1 MIQDPH
7 LLNLRK
13 LNYND
18 YIVDEMKYKYITF
31 QKK

>member
-1 MIQDPH
+1 M
-7 LLNLRK
+7 LYVFNLRK

-31 QKK
+31 PKK

>member
-1 MIQDPH
+1 M
-7 LLNLRK
+7 LYVFNFRK